1 MTNGHRRE
9 SPVQAVKV
17 VVGVTAGMRGAQ
29 ASWGARKSRCVRRG
43 GGRPGPASEVAF
55 RAHILVLPLCNF
67 GN

>member
-43 GGRPGPASEVAF
+43 VGGAARTG
-55 RAHILVLPLCNF
+55 L
-67 GN
+67 

>member
-29 ASWGARKSRCVRRG
+29 ASWGARKSRCVQG

-55 RAHILVLPLCNF
+55 RTHILVLPLCNF